1 MRIIKRNAIRCKK
14 CGDIIESKSVHDFQM
29 CSCQSS
35 FVDGGHEYIRVGGYP
50 DDVEF
55 LSEYE
60 DVPGFHVAYLHKG
73 FSWTTPYESDFPE
86 SLNDILW
93 RFPESQYYL
102 KITDEDGNVTYVVN
116 GTKIAVELVVIPR
129 WISISL

>member
-60 DVPGFHVAYLHKG
+60 DVPGFHVEYIHRRYG
-73 FSWTTPYESDFPE
+73 GWPRERPYEAD
-86 SLNDILW
+86 LTK
-93 RFPESQYYL
+93 SQEEIFRSWSQDDYYIR
-102 KITDEDGNVTYVVN
+102 ITDEDGKVVFDNFPVT
-116 GTKIAVELVVIPR
+116 
-129 WISISL
+129 

>member
-50 DDVEF
+50 DDIEF

-60 DVPGFHVAYLHKG
+60 DVPGYHVEYKSKRYQEFGDHG
-73 FSWTTPYESDFPE
+73 YEADFPE
-86 SLNDILW
+86 ELDRIYW
-93 RFPESQYYL
+93 RFPPEDYYL
-102 KITDEDGNVTYVVN
+102 FITDEDGNIVFDN
-116 GTKIAVELVVIPR
+116 RKE
-129 WISISL
+129 SIDA